1 MALTVCML
9 YIFYVFCHLQ
19 IFINISMFLKIQE
32 VFHVYFN
39 KFEIAISH
47 LFFIIF
53 SNNKFTLVNLISR
66 NAQSPRKY
74 LLTLFAGLKQSLK
87 MSSQNL
93 SV

>member
-1 MALTVCML
+1 M
-9 YIFYVFCHLQ
+9 
-19 IFINISMFLKIQE
+19 
-32 VFHVYFN
+32 FHVYLN
-39 KFEIAISH
+39 KLEIAVSH
-47 LFFIIF
+47 LFLIIF
-53 SNNKFTLVNLISR
+53 DSNKFTLVNKISR